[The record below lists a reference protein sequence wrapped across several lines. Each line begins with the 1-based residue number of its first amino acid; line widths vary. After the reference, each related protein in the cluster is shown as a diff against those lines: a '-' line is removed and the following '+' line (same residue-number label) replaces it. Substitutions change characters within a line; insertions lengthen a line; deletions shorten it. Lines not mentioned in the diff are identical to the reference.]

1 MKTSLSWRIERE
13 ASSSLVNPAMT
24 DSDCAYIPVAPASMS
39 HKLNVRPSARILP
52 ATVTVIIPC
61 YNYVRFLPDAVES
74 ALSQEGASV
83 NVIVVDDKSTDDSL
97 AVARKLANA
106 DARITVVAHETNV
119 GPVQTFNDG
128 LAVAKGE
135 FLVRL
140 DADDLLT
147 PGSIRRALAVMQRFP
162 TVGLVYGR
170 PIHFTG
176 DKRPRHRDNATS
188 WTIWPGRD
196 WLKARCR
203 TGFNVI
209 TSPEVVMR
217 RSVVDEVGGQLPL
230 AHTHDLEMWLRIS
243 AFSDVAYIRGADQ
256 AWHREHSKSLS
267 AREVNGVR
275 DLMERKDAFQMLFS
289 GKASRI
295 PQATSFHNM
304 ARAALASN
312 AVELATHRYDLG
324 KPDERE
330 IAMLLDIARSLVAD
344 VEAVPGWT
352 GLERRIATAAKST
365 RHQRPYVAARLVRGL
380 RFRYSRWKWRRT
392 GEW

>member
-1 MKTSLSWRIERE
+1 MSLSRHIKCE
-13 ASSSLVNPAMT
+13 ALPVLVGRHMP
-24 DSDCAYIPVAPASMS
+24 DSNFVHTPIAPASMPR
-39 HKLNVRPSARILP
+39 KLNVKPSARISP
-52 ATVTVIIPC
+52 AAVTVIIPC
-61 YNYVRFLPDAVES
+61 YNYAHFLPDAVES
-74 ALSQEGASV
+74 ALSQEEASV

-97 AVARKLANA
+97 AVARKMAKA
-106 DARITVVAHETNV
+106 DERITVVAHETNA

-128 LAVAKGE
+128 LAFAKGE

-147 PGSIRRALAVMQRFP
+147 PGSIGRALAVMQRFP

-176 DKRPRHRDNATS
+176 DRRPRHRNNATS

-196 WLKARCR
+196 WLKVRCT
-203 TGFNVI
+203 TGMNVI
-209 TSPEVVMR
+209 TSPEVLMR
-217 RSVVDEVGGQLPL
+217 RSVVDEVGGQMPL

-256 AWHREHSKSLS
+256 AWHREHPRSLS
-267 AREVNGVR
+267 AREMNSVR
-275 DLMERKDAFQMLFS
+275 DLIERKDAFQMLFS

-295 PQATSFHNM
+295 PQATCFHGM
-304 ARAALASN
+304 ARAALASH

-330 IAMLLDIARSLVAD
+330 IATLRYIARSLVAD
-344 VEAVPGWT
+344 VEAIPGWT
-352 GLERRIATAAKST
+352 GLERRIATAAKLT
-365 RHQRPYVAARLVRGL
+365 WHQRPYVAARIVRGL